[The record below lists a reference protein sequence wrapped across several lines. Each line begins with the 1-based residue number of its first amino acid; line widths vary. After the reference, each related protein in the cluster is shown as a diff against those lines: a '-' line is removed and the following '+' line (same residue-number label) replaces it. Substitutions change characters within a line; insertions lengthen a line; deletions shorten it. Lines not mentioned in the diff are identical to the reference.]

1 MCSPEHISLGICV
14 PPKGY
19 MFPPVAVICVPQGC
33 VPPPARASTGQTLA
47 SAGRDGSPRGRT
59 RPSAHGRRGDESAP
73 RMYNYS
79 ACHRDG
85 APVLPH
91 GRRDATRRRANCVTC
106 IPTCM
111 ATSLRASRSYLSA
124 FRLPLRPSIDVV
136 LFQMEE
142 EKWQAIFNYVANKKY
157 PAGYSK
163 SQKYVLRRS
172 CKSYVVE
179 GGKRLFS
186 RHL

>member
-1 MCSPEHISLGICV
+1 
-14 PPKGY
+14 
-19 MFPPVAVICVPQGC
+19 MFPPVAVICVPQGY
-33 VPPPARASTGQTLA
+33 VFPRLQGQVQ
-47 SAGRDGSPRGRT
+47 GRYLHPRGET
-59 RPSAHGRRGDESAP
+59 VHHGAVPDLALMDAAGTSQPRPT
-73 RMYNYS
+73 YVYS

-85 APVLPH
+85 APVLPVPCMA
-91 GRRDATRRRANCVTC
+91 DATRRRANCV
-106 IPTCM
+106 TCM

-124 FRLPLRPSIDVV
+124 FRLPLRPSIDVI

-142 EKWQAIFNYVANKKY
+142 EKWQAIFNYVANQKY

>member
-1 MCSPEHISLGICV
+1 
-14 PPKGY
+14 
-19 MFPPVAVICVPQGC
+19 MFPPVAVICVPQGY
-33 VPPPARASTGQTLA
+33 VFPRLQGQVQ
-47 SAGRDGSPRGRT
+47 GRHLHPRGET
-59 RPSAHGRRGDESAP
+59 VHHGAVPDLALMDAAGTSQPHVCIIIALVIATARYY
-73 RMYNYS
+73 RM
-79 ACHRDG
+79 A
-85 APVLPH
+85 
-91 GRRDATRRRANCVTC
+91 DATRRRANCVTC

>member
-1 MCSPEHISLGICV
+1 MRSPGI
-14 PPKGY
+14 
-19 MFPPVAVICVPQGC
+19 C

-73 RMYNYS
+73 RMYIYS

-85 APVLPH
+85 APVYYQYHAWPT
-91 GRRDATRRRANCVTC
+91 RATRRRANCVTC